1 MAMVL
6 TGNSNVFDALVFGQ
20 GNRTGQ
26 AFIDNLNQS
35 FMQNVSAPVL
45 DTFNYLMQTSMFQS
59 FRQDALAHLQTMD
72 IAHSLIMQPNS
83 VYQLNDI
90 GQLQHATTTMQRWIM
105 ANPIIGQM
113 HQQHQLDGYSDTYVS
128 RSTGEYGI
136 DNYDYRRVTNG
147 ITMEHTPGEMSC
159 WNWTE
164 SLLTDNDDL
173 TFLEQV
179 AIKNTWDNALCYI
192 IDKYDPT
199 SVYNDR
205 LD

>member
-26 AFIDNLNQS
+26 EFIDNLNRN
-35 FMQNVSAPVL
+35 FLQNVSAPVL
-45 DTFNYLMQTSMFQS
+45 ETFNNLMQTSMFQT
-59 FRQDALAHLQTMD
+59 FRQDALMHLQSMD
-72 IAHSLIMQPNS
+72 IAQSLIMQPNS
-83 VYQLNDI
+83 VYQLTDI
-90 GQLQHATTTMQRWIM
+90 GQLQHATSTMQRWIM
-105 ANPIIGQM
+105 ANPYIYQM
-113 HQQHQLDGYSDTYVS
+113 YKKQELDGYSDTYVDRANGLS
-128 RSTGEYGI
+128 GV
-136 DNYDYRRVTNG
+136 DNYEYRRVTNG
-147 ITMEHTPGEMSC
+147 ITMEHTPGEMCSYT
-159 WNWTE
+159 WTE
-164 SLLTDNDDL
+164 SLLTENDDL

-179 AIKNTWDNALCYI
+179 AILNTWNNALCHI